1 MTRFKYDK
9 VPRGLWPALRVC
21 HKENTIVSQAS
32 LQTLE
37 TINKEYELRKGQIM
51 DNTKSHH
58 LDWLTFFFFF
68 FYESVDLCQFSRL

>member
-1 MTRFKYDK
+1 M
-9 VPRGLWPALRVC
+9 
-21 HKENTIVSQAS
+21 SQAS

-68 FYESVDLCQFSRL
+68 TRVWTCVNLVDCRFNRRKGLRSIAVCVSFNKPRNRSE